1 MNKKNEIKIH
11 LGYPK
16 TATTTLQ
23 KHFFP
28 NIKDIQY
35 IGKHD
40 NEGGLFDFDEKVV
53 NDLIFKN
60 PNKIDYENLREEF
73 SKILNQNN
81 VVLSE
86 ESFTSN
92 SLRVSNIDG
101 KDILPTQE
109 TIAKNIRTFFNTE
122 NFNVKILFTIRKQD
136 EMITSQ
142 YAQSYVHYYS
152 RYKESDSFAKFLN
165 IYLDEKNKKHT
176 FYETLDYF
184 HVVGIY
190 QKLFGKENVSVL
202 VYEELQKTPQMFYS
216 KLCDFLEIESSQY
229 SEIAIQK
236 NENKRSTNKNY
247 KKTRDITFFDKLA
260 KFKITYLPFV
270 KIKLPSGLKQK
281 LKEIVWTDNQK
292 VSKTIFLTEEQKLEV
307 LSRYKE
313 SNKKLSEMMQLNLKG
328 YGYYN
333 D

>member
-1 MNKKNEIKIH
+1 MKKTLFLHI
-11 LGYPK
+11 GYPK

-28 NIKDIQY
+28 NIDAIQY
-35 IGKHD
+35 IGKYV
-40 NEGGLFDFDEKVV
+40 NEGDLFDFDVNV
-53 NDLIFKN
+53 INDLIFK
-60 PNKIDYENLREEF
+60 KSDQIDFDYLRKEF
-73 SKILNQNN
+73 SKMLHQKDIL
-81 VVLSE
+81 LSE
-86 ESFTSN
+86 ESFIFN
-92 SLRVSNIDG
+92 SLRVSSIDSN
-101 KDILPTQE
+101 DTLPTQK
-109 TIAKNIRTFFNTE
+109 TIAKNIRTFFSSE
-122 NFNVKILFTIRKQD
+122 SFNVKILFTIRKQD

-152 RYKESDSFAKFLN
+152 KYKESDSFAKFLN

-202 VYEELQKTPQMFYS
+202 VYEELQKTPQVFYS

-247 KKTRDITFFDKLA
+247 KKTREITFFDKLSQ
-260 KFKITYLPFV
+260 FKAIYFPFI
-270 KIKLPSGLKQK
+270 KIKLPSILKQK
-281 LKEIVWTDNQK
+281 LEKITWTDNQK
-292 VSKTIFLTEEQKLEV
+292 ISKTIFLTEKQKLKV

-313 SNKKLSEMMQLNLKG
+313 SNKKLSEMMQLNLKEK
-328 YGYYN
+328 GYYN